1 MAGPRRWPS
10 LGVGSP
16 REPWLIGGIVA
27 AVLVVAPVRG
37 DAQGTGPLPPVR
49 AAARLPPGTAEAIG
63 ELVSSEMSR
72 CGIPGLSLAIG
83 AAGKLSLEAAFGS
96 ADVEN
101 DVPARPATV
110 FRLAS
115 ASKTMTAVAVLQL
128 AEERRLDLD
137 APVWRYC
144 PAYPPQPSPVTA
156 RLLLSHQ
163 GGVRGYRRDER
174 PETRPYRSVAE
185 GLALFAGDP
194 LAYEPGTA
202 VAYSTYGYSLLGC
215 AVEGAA
221 GRAFAQVLAE
231 RVFSPAGM
239 TSTRP
244 EDLGALLPGRA
255 NGYFRGPAGELRN
268 SGLADMSYKVP
279 GGGLVGTASDTARF
293 GLALLEGRLLRA
305 ETLREMLTPQRTRTG
320 RSTGFGLGLTVGMR
334 GGRVEAWHVGGQE
347 RVSTVVYL
355 RPDSG
360 QVVALLSN
368 LERVRPPLLEL
379 ARRVADTASA
389 RRE

>member
-1 MAGPRRWPS
+1 MAGPRRR
-10 LGVGSP
+10 LGLV
-16 REPWLIGGIVA
+16 LA
-27 AVLVVAPVRG
+27 AALVVAPAG
-37 DAQGTGPLPPVR
+37 AFAQGTGPPPAPAAAGLPPATVR
-49 AAARLPPGTAEAIG
+49 AIG
-63 ELVSSEMSR
+63 ELVSTEMSR
-72 CGIPGLSLAIG
+72 RGIPGLSLAIG
-83 AAGKLSLEAAFGS
+83 AAGELWLEAAFGS

-101 DVPARPATV
+101 DVPARPATA

-115 ASKTMTAVAVLQL
+115 VSKPMTAVAVLQL

-144 PAYPPQPSPVTA
+144 PAYPARPSPVTA

-174 PETRPYRSVAE
+174 PETRPYESVAE

-202 VAYSTYGYSLLGC
+202 VAYSTYGYNLLGC

-221 GRAFAQVLAE
+221 GRAFAEVLAE

-244 EDLGALLPGRA
+244 EDLRSLLPGRPS
-255 NGYFRGPAGELRN
+255 GYFRGPAGELRN
-268 SGLADMSYKVP
+268 SRLADMSYKVP
-279 GGGLVGTASDTARF
+279 GGGLVGTAGDAARF
-293 GLALLEGRLLRA
+293 GLALLSGRLLRP

-334 GGRVEAWHVGGQE
+334 DGRVEAWHTGGQE

-389 RRE
+389 AR